1 MGGQAPKRRGDAG
14 PRDSRGGGETAV
26 TDTAPGL
33 YKFNLGSVPASVTP
47 PTTWRR
53 AAWFTIISSVGALG
67 VLLYIASL
75 VTVPAQPGHLALPQS
90 SRSSTRSTLITDIGT
105 ATSANGPTPEVTP
118 QTHVATIPPR
128 PRPSPTTNPTSAVP
142 PAPEQTRPSQGT
154 TTPGSVVT
162 PPPPKIVILNNRGP
176 ARIDVDRTVEIA
188 LSYLRGLSDEA
199 PRHSYGLTGGAL
211 RAAGYES
218 FAQLWCHIASI
229 TVTEL
234 RIDRS
239 SATVVALSRVSHRD
253 GSEDNHTQRLTFGDT
268 EPLLIVGDTPLSAS
282 TG

>member
-1 MGGQAPKRRGDAG
+1 MGGQASKRRTDAG
-14 PRDSRGGGETAV
+14 PRDCRVSGGTAV

-33 YKFNLGSVPASVTP
+33 YKFNLGRVPASVTP

-75 VTVPAQPGHLALPQS
+75 VTVPAQPGQLALPQS
-90 SRSSTRSTLITDIGT
+90 SRSSAHSTLITDIGT
-105 ATSANGPTPEVTP
+105 ATSANGPTPEATP
-118 QTHVATIPPR
+118 PTPATTVSPS
-128 PRPSPTTNPTSAVP
+128 PRPSRTSGTIVAAPPT
-142 PAPEQTRPSQGT
+142 PEQTRPSQET
-154 TTPGSVVT
+154 TRPSPVLT

-176 ARIDVDRTVEIA
+176 ARIDVDRTVEVA

-199 PRHSYGLTGGAL
+199 PRHSYSLTGGAL

-218 FAQLWCHIASI
+218 FALRWCDITSI

-234 RIDRS
+234 RVDRS

-253 GSEDNHTQRLTFGDT
+253 GTVDDHAQRLTFGDT
-268 EPLLIVGDTPLSAS
+268 EPLLIVGDTPLSAP